1 MSTLEHGSYVDAE
14 AGHRGEQQIHRSAA
28 EVVVSVGTDHHRF
41 DRLIGWIDE
50 WRDQYP
56 DVVVVVQAGTSA
68 PSRHDSRA
76 LIPHGELL
84 ELFRGAKVVV
94 SHGGPSTVMDAR
106 LSGRLPIV
114 MARNPAHREHVDDHQ
129 MRFAEH
135 LALHGVAVV
144 VDNREDLFFAMDR
157 AMADPDAFAVTTDHG
172 NAVGVVSFARAVDR
186 LIGTR
191 TPVEPA
197 RPKAPSADPKESV
210 DGKRA
215 TPEVD
220 RRSRPA
226 VDPLSERRKT
236 IS

>member
-1 MSTLEHGSYVDAE
+1 MSTVAHGPYADAE
-14 AGHRGEQQIHRSAA
+14 VGQEAEQRIRRSSA

-50 WRDQYP
+50 WRDLNP
-56 DVVVVVQAGTSA
+56 EVVAVVQAGTSA
-68 PSRHDSRA
+68 PSRHHSRE

-114 MARNPAHREHVDDHQ
+114 VARNPAHHEHVDDHQ

-144 VDNREDLFFAMDR
+144 VDDREDLFAAMDR
-157 AMADPDAFAVTTDHG
+157 AMAEPDAFAVTADHA
-172 NAVGVVSFARAVDR
+172 NAAGVVSFARAVDR

-191 TPVEPA
+191 TPVQPA
-197 RPKAPSADPKESV
+197 RPSAPTSGSTESV
-210 DGKRA
+210 DGERR
-215 TPEVD
+215 TPDVD
-220 RRSRPA
+220 RRFRPA
-226 VDPLSERRKT
+226 VDPLSERRRT
-236 IS
+236 NS